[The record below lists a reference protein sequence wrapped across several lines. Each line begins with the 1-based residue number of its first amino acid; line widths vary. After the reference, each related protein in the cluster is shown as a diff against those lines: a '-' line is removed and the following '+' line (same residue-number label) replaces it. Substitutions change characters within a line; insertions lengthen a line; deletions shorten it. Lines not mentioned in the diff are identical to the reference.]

1 MTYEAKWINKF
12 LLKPKRWVF
21 IPSRQSKI
29 TGKNICGLLKKHWH
43 PPEYFYHLRKG
54 GHVEALR
61 AHKKNQYFSRL
72 DIDNFFGSI
81 TRSRIT
87 RSLKKFVGYKAA
99 WVIAQ
104 ESTVKDP
111 DCIDIRFMLPFGFI
125 QSPLLASICLDQSFL
140 GEFLKVIN
148 KDLQLTISV
157 YMDDLVIS
165 SNDRDL
171 LLSVSSDL
179 KNAIVKSH
187 WICNRQKEEICKQL
201 ITAFNIEISHQSIS
215 ISDPRILEFKN
226 SYRNAATSNSKSG
239 IIKYIRSINP
249 MQELNFFRSK

>member
-12 LLKPKRWVF
+12 LLKPKKWVF
-21 IPSRQSKI
+21 VPSKQSKI
-29 TGKNICGLLKKHWH
+29 IGKNICRLLRKHWD
-43 PPEYFYHLRKG
+43 PPEYFYHLRNG

-61 AHKKNQYFSRL
+61 AHEQNQYFSRL

-87 RSLKKFVGYKAA
+87 RSLKKFVSYKTA
-99 WVIAQ
+99 WDIAHQ
-104 ESTVKDP
+104 STVKDP
-111 DCIDIRFMLPFGFI
+111 DCISMRFMLPFGFI

-140 GEFLKVIN
+140 GEFLKLLN
-148 KDLQLTISV
+148 KNPQLSLSV

-171 LLSVSSDL
+171 LLSISADL

-187 WICNRQKEEICKQL
+187 WSSNEQKEDICKQL
-201 ITAFNIEISHQSIS
+201 IMAFNIEISHQSTR
-215 ISDPRILEFKN
+215 ISDPRMQEFKY
-226 SYRNAATSNSKSG
+226 SYKHAANSNSKLG
-239 IIKYIRSINP
+239 IVNYIRSVNP
-249 MQELNFFRSK
+249 VQGLNFLRSK

>member
-29 TGKNICGLLKKHWH
+29 TGKNICRLLRKYWN
-43 PPEYFYHLRKG
+43 PPEYFYHLRNG
-54 GHVEALR
+54 GHVEAMR
-61 AHKKNQYFSRL
+61 AHKQNQYFSRL

-87 RSLKKFVGYKAA
+87 RSLKKFVSYKTA
-99 WVIAQ
+99 WVIAH

-111 DCIDIRFMLPFGFI
+111 DYIGIRFMLPFGFI

-140 GEFLKVIN
+140 GEFLKFLHKN
-148 KDLQLTISV
+148 SQLTISV

-171 LLSVSSDL
+171 LLSISADL
-179 KNAIVKSH
+179 KSAIIKSH
-187 WICNRQKEEICKQL
+187 WASNEQKEDICKQI
-201 ITAFNIEISHQSIS
+201 ITVFNIEISHQCTR
-215 ISDPRILEFKN
+215 ISDPRMQEFKN
-226 SYRNAATSNSKSG
+226 SYGHAATSNSRSG
-239 IIKYIRSINP
+239 IINYIRSVNP
-249 MQELNFFRSK
+249 IQGLNLLRSK